1 MAQQKKVVKIT
12 ATINKVVSPVIL
24 DALKAG
30 GLEDINIATGRVMI
44 LEEQRGLL
52 AALSSEE
59 ALGSN
64 PTDVLSFLVAPE
76 LESSVLNL
84 IVEKGRLDDPGRGS
98 VFSED
103 VDLLKAHEL
112 CQENRVGNFEAD
124 DALIQ
129 TNLMG
134 ICCIVQRGQGDA
146 LSRVVLDT
154 GTCVPTTT
162 FGEGTGLRDKLGLL
176 RITIPAEKDIINVVS
191 SAYDAESV
199 MDMMIDVGKLDEVGK
214 GFIYTY
220 PVKSGVIDKKIN
232 YGMARHVASIEQ
244 IISAVDGLMDGMEWR
259 RRGGLRGE
267 GSSSQG
273 DRTYLTDLM
282 DVTLICDEGRG
293 EDLVR
298 KAMDAG
304 AAGATLSKQKHFSLN
319 ETPEGHISPA
329 REACSMIIGAAQ
341 VDQILEALDGAGAF
355 DDHTHGRVLARP
367 VPKACTYLGK

>member
-1 MAQQKKVVKIT
+1 MALQNKVVKIT
-12 ATINKVVSPVIL
+12 AMINKVVSPVIL

-64 PTDVLSFLVAPE
+64 PTDVLSILVSPD
-76 LESSVLNL
+76 LEEPVLKL
-84 IVEKGRLDDPGRGS
+84 IVEKGRLDEPGRGS

-103 VDLLKAHEL
+103 VDLLKAHDL
-112 CQENRVGNFEAD
+112 CQENRVGNFEAG
-124 DALIQ
+124 DAL
-129 TNLMG
+129 TPTHLMG

-154 GTCVPTTT
+154 GTCVPAIT
-162 FGEGTGLRDKLGLL
+162 FGQGTGLRDKLGLL
-176 RITIPAEKDIINVVS
+176 RITIPADKDIINVVA

-232 YGMARHVASIEQ
+232 YGVARHVASIEQ
-244 IISAVDGLMDGMEWR
+244 IISAVDGLMEGMEWR
-259 RRGGLRGE
+259 RRGGLHGE
-267 GSSSQG
+267 GNSPQG
-273 DRTYLTDLM
+273 DRTYLTDLL

-298 KAMDAG
+298 EAMDAG

-319 ETPEGHISPA
+319 NMHDGHISPA
-329 REACSMIIGAAQ
+329 RVTCSMIIGETQ
-341 VDQILEALDGAGAF
+341 VEQILQALDGAGAF
-355 DDHTHGRVLARP
+355 DDHTHGQVLARP